1 MCWTGW
7 RGGVSLFCFGFW
19 WVFFFG
25 FLCFSFIFDG
35 FQFFYDH
42 NNLLIFF
49 SSHFKY
55 YCHNNNKKLKAG
67 KCLQNWPFCV
77 QLCKGA
83 VQ

>member
-1 MCWTGW
+1 MLDRVERWGFF
-7 RGGVSLFCFGFW
+7 VLFWFW

-55 YCHNNNKKLKAG
+55 YCHNNKK
-67 KCLQNWPFCV
+67 N
-77 QLCKGA
+77 
-83 VQ
+83 